1 MTNRRISRREALAL
15 LSAVP
20 MATSVLSA
28 QGGRQAERRVFP
40 GATHAFILEP
50 DGTLKAW
57 TVLANFGN
65 EQGELSLGHNTIVSP
80 YALHSVP
87 GLSNVIQVAAGR
99 GEYSFALQRNGRIL
113 AWGANTMGVLGT
125 TVPEE
130 FAKDLVRT
138 GNAHS
143 PTPLGVAFE
152 AKDISAP
159 SGFALA
165 AARDG
170 TAYAWG
176 RGTYGR
182 LGIGLLPV
190 IQPRTKPRRQ
200 LEDVPYPIRI
210 PGLEGVTA
218 VAAGAQHG
226 LALVEDGTV
235 RAWGYNVVGEI
246 GDGTVIQRTTPVPVL
261 GIRNAVA
268 IGAGSSLSVALLADG
283 TVMTWGE
290 HFGGQLGRRASQN
303 GPNPIPAPA
312 EGVRGIRAIAVG
324 MGHVLALTDAG
335 TVMSWGE
342 NGHSATGNGTGGP
355 VPKLIPRFTQVQSI
369 STIFNRSFAVLSDG
383 QIMAWGDSL
392 KKWARPNG
400 DVTISPFPR
409 PLEVDGL
416 TN

>member
-1 MTNRRISRREALAL
+1 MTERRISRREALTL

-20 MATSVLSA
+20 MATSVLGA
-28 QGGRQAERRVFP
+28 QGRQAGRRVFP

-57 TVLANFGN
+57 TALAEYGN
-65 EQGELSLGHNTIVSP
+65 DQGELGLGHNTIVP
-80 YALHSVP
+80 PFALYSAP
-87 GLSNVIQVAAGR
+87 GLSNVIQVAAGA
-99 GEYSFALQRNGRIL
+99 YFSFARQRNGRIL
-113 AWGANTMGVLGT
+113 AWGMNTMGVLGT
-125 TVPEE
+125 TGPEE
-130 FAKDLVRT
+130 FAKDLVRK
-138 GNAHS
+138 GDAHA
-143 PTPLGVAFE
+143 PTPLGVPFE
-152 AKDISAP
+152 AKDISVFRT
-159 SGFALA
+159 FALA

-176 RGTYGR
+176 QGTLGR
-182 LGIGLLPV
+182 LGIGEMPV
-190 IQPRTKPRRQ
+190 IRPRTNPPRR

-210 PGLEGVTA
+210 LGIEGVAA
-218 VAAGAQHG
+218 VAAGSQHG

-235 RAWGYNVVGEI
+235 RAWGYNVAGEV
-246 GDGTVIQRTTPVPVL
+246 GDGTTIQRATPVPVL

-290 HFGGQLGRRASQN
+290 HGGGQLGRRASQN

-324 MGHVLALTDAG
+324 VSHVLALTGAG

-355 VPKLIPRFTQVQSI
+355 VPTLIPRLTQVQSI
-369 STIFNRSFAVLSDG
+369 ATIFSRSFAVLSDG
-383 QIMAWGDSL
+383 QIMAWGDCL
-392 KKWARPNG
+392 KRWARPNG
-400 DVTISPFPR
+400 DPTISPFPR

-416 TN
+416 NG